1 MPRTFTLI
9 LTVLV
14 MQTALVVAQIR
25 LENPDPVAG
34 IQFSVNVPPGVTIS
48 GFEPSSQVSGSQW
61 MFGSNQ
67 PSDYKLNVVA
77 LSLSQSVSLESGSWS
92 LGTFSV
98 TTDKAGQGDPFDITF
113 SGAIIADQSARALSL
128 LTTDL
133 SFNPNDPMPGQGT
146 LATLDLSA
154 PYPNP
159 FNPSTEM
166 GYTLLSPGDVRIAVY
181 DVLGREITVLDQG
194 WKPEGSGSVRWDGRD
209 NAGRGVASGLYF
221 ITVMKGQEIK
231 VQRVALKK

>member
-1 MPRTFTLI
+1 
-9 LTVLV
+9 
-14 MQTALVVAQIR
+14 MQTALVVAQNSLTFVRVAPEMIEIR

-98 TTDKAGQGDPFDITF
+98 TTDKAGQGDPFDI
-113 SGAIIADQSARALSL
+113 
-128 LTTDL
+128 
-133 SFNPNDPMPGQGT
+133 NPNDPMPGQGT